1 MTLPTYNA
9 QRLARINAA
18 RKHMYRVP
26 KLEVSFLRVVFDNLA
41 PILSKN
47 RFVYTAGLCTQKI
60 LYRFRDLH
68 DVLS

>member
-41 PILSKN
+41 PIFQ
-47 RFVYTAGLCTQKI
+47 RFTPNISTQTT
-60 LYRFRDLH
+60 
-68 DVLS
+68 